1 MASAREAALSR
12 IDDGELKEMLLD
24 VVNIP
29 SLTGDEAAMGEY
41 LARRYAELGMEVEL
55 QEVEPERLNVLA
67 RWKGTGGGPTL
78 MLLGHMDTA
87 PYVPSVNPYRLRRPG
102 QPLGGLVDGAWVYGP
117 GASNMKCCFP
127 AYYQVVKAVREARIP
142 LRGDILIAAVVG
154 EIEKAPID
162 QYQGRAYRGSG
173 LGARYMVTHGIR
185 ADYCING
192 EPTGLRV
199 QFGNTGYVFA
209 KFTTR
214 GVVTHTCTK
223 QLGVDAY
230 KKMTRV
236 IAALEAWEPRYQAR
250 HPHPFMEV
258 RMGIGGIQGGFPYTP
273 SRNPMPE
280 CHLYVHVT
288 MLPRQTVS
296 SVEEELRE
304 VLAELEREDPSLKVE
319 LLIYGANNGYEL
331 PEDHALVRILDRAHQ
346 AVFGEPPVR
355 PEPGRY
361 SVSSDCS
368 PLFEYALPGVT
379 YGAGGLGRSGA
390 YVAYDPEFVEV
401 VSLEHLRRATEV
413 YTLAALEICGA
424 VEQPTA

>member
-1 MASAREAALSR
+1 MVATHQEVLGR
-12 IDDGELKEMLLD
+12 IDDDELKEMMLD

-29 SLTGDEAAMGEY
+29 SLTGDEQAMGEY
-41 LARRYAELGMEVEL
+41 LARRYGELGMEVEL
-55 QEVEPERLNVLA
+55 QPVEEDRLNVLA
-67 RWKGTGGGPTL
+67 RWRGTGGGPTV

-87 PYVPSVNPYRLRRPG
+87 PYVPSINPYRLRRPG
-102 QPLGGLVDGAWVYGP
+102 QPLGGMIDGIWVYGP

-127 AYYQVVKAVREARIP
+127 AYYQLAKSIRDAQVA

-162 QYQGRAYRGSG
+162 QYQGKQYRGSAF
-173 LGARYMVTHGIR
+173 GARYMVNHGIR
-185 ADYCING
+185 ADFCING

-199 QFGNTGYVFA
+199 QMGNTGYIFA
-209 KFTTR
+209 RFTTR

-223 QLGVDAY
+223 QMGVDAY
-230 KKMTRV
+230 KKMARV

-280 CHLYVHVT
+280 CCLYVHVT
-288 MLPRQTVS
+288 LLPQQSVS
-296 SVEEELRE
+296 SVEQELRE
-304 VLAELEREDPSLKVE
+304 LLGELERDDPALEVE
-319 LLIYGANNGYEL
+319 LLIYGANNGYEI
-331 PEDHALVRILDRAHQ
+331 PEDHHLVQVMDRAHA
-346 AVFGEPPVR
+346 AVFGEASVR

-368 PLFEYALPGVT
+368 PLFEYDIPGIT
-379 YGAGGLGRSGA
+379 YGAGGLGRGGT
-390 YVAYDPEFVEV
+390 YCAYDPEVNEV
-401 VSLEHLRRATEV
+401 VSLAHLRKATEV
-413 YTLAALEICGA
+413 YTLATLELCGA
-424 VEQPTA
+424 E